1 MADPE
6 SPPSQDSSIKNEQL
20 TDESGEISH
29 QSLKRKLD
37 IATESDS
44 KTTENESPCKTTDN
58 ITTKPI
64 LDNESST
71 KKPRLETSDTE
82 VSSPDSENK
91 LSKKELQRI
100 ERQQQRDLERIE
112 KEKKKEE
119 ERLRKQDERIKRQEA
134 KDLEKEL
141 KRKKL
146 EEEKLQRE
154 RKREEERLEREQKR
168 EEERLEREQKKEE
181 ERIKKQIEKDEKEKL
196 RLEKKRQL
204 DEEKESKE
212 IERKKVEEEK
222 RRAEE
227 LKERNQKKISSF
239 FQVGRKVTPPQKSSI
254 SRFAESTNEDD
265 DLTSYEK
272 DFLPFFIKK
281 NVKMASSGQLDNQQ
295 LSESKSYLDNVLK
308 NHLSSQSSQLKDF
321 FLSIKPQPSAPVSSI
336 TPEDIITALN
346 SSNSTEAQIYDM
358 LQKIPPIKYISF
370 YENSKPPFIGTWCSA
385 NHQQIKLTTSDPT
398 NSSLT
403 GFDYD
408 YDSDLEWN
416 KEDEEGEDLDE
427 DEEEEEDLIVADEDD
442 IDDFVEN
449 NAETTTKKFH
459 SLVVINKWND
469 GTNDEIFGGMTTT
482 SIISEIAFPMDPF
495 HDYWNKKEE
504 QIPQETAAIPLK
516 LGSETAPN
524 TPQKKSTPN
533 ILTPQKKTIKDPA
546 IIAGL
551 IQFIETNQEF
561 TIGTLVE
568 LSKKEFKD
576 FTKALLKNTIQDIA
590 TYNKKTSNWDVKED
604 IKKKYLS
611 T

>member
-6 SPPSQDSSIKNEQL
+6 APPSQDPSIKNEQL
-20 TDESGEISH
+20 TEGEINH
-29 QSLKRKLD
+29 QCLKRKLD
-37 IATESDS
+37 TTESDT

-58 ITTKPI
+58 ITPKPI
-64 LDNESST
+64 WENESST
-71 KKPRLETSDTE
+71 KKPRIETPDTE
-82 VSSPDSENK
+82 VSSPDSDK

-134 KDLEKEL
+134 KDLEKES

-154 RKREEERLEREQKR
+154 RKK

-196 RLEKKRQL
+196 RLSKKRQL

-212 IERKKVEEEK
+212 IERKKAEEEK
-222 RRAEE
+222 KRAEE

-239 FQVGRKVTPPQKSSI
+239 FQVGRKVTSPQKSSS
-254 SRFAESTNEDD
+254 SRFVESTNVDD

-281 NVKMASSGQLDNQQ
+281 NVKMASSGQLDEQQ
-295 LSESKSYLDNVLK
+295 LRESKKYLDNVLK
-308 NHLSSQSSQLKDF
+308 TPLRSQLKDF
-321 FLSIKPQPSAPVSSI
+321 FLSIKPQPSVVVSSI

-346 SSNSTEAQIYDM
+346 SPNSTEAQIYDM

-370 YENSKPPFIGTWCSA
+370 YENSKPAFIGTWCSA
-385 NHQQIKLTTSDPT
+385 NHQQIKLPTSDPT

-427 DEEEEEDLIVADEDD
+427 DEEEEDDLIVPDEDD

-482 SIISEIAFPMDPF
+482 SIISEVAFPMDPF

-504 QIPQETAAIPLK
+504 AIPEIVAIPLK

-561 TIGTLVE
+561 TLGTLVE

-590 TYNKKTSNWDVKED
+590 TYNKKTSNWDVKEE
-604 IKKKYLS
+604 IKKKYQVTERTFLEFTPPSS
-611 T
+611 TQ